1 MLGQGNPAKAVSP
14 KEETMKAIALAAIT
28 TVFVTGCA
36 TQSVTQSTPQPQSVT
51 QSAPRPAVT
60 WTKDVA
66 TEAEI
71 NDAKKAVVSQLK
83 DPESARFGEIWA
95 LSGTNGKRSVCGY
108 INAKNSY
115 GGYTGDKMFS
125 ITSSGSVVIQGSG
138 TLGGLLPGI
147 CLPRTVQ

>member
-1 MLGQGNPAKAVSP
+1 
-14 KEETMKAIALAAIT
+14 MKPLALVAIT
-28 TVFVTGCA
+28 VVFAAGCA
-36 TQSVTQSTPQPQSVT
+36 SQSVP
-51 QSAPRPAVT
+51 QSAPKPAVT

-71 NDAKKAVVSQLK
+71 NEAKKTIVGQLK

-115 GGYTGDKMFS
+115 GGYTGNQMFS
-125 ITSSGSVVIQGSG
+125 IISPGNSIIQGSG
-138 TLGGLLPGI
+138 PLGGLLPGI
-147 CLPRTVQ
+147 CMPRTVQ

>member
-1 MLGQGNPAKAVSP
+1 
-14 KEETMKAIALAAIT
+14 MKALVLAAVTAALAMSY
-28 TVFVTGCA
+28 A
-36 TQSVTQSTPQPQSVT
+36 TQSVA
-51 QSAPRPAVT
+51 QSAPKPAVT

-71 NDAKKAVVSQLK
+71 DDAKKTVISQLK
-83 DPESARFGEIWA
+83 DPESARFGEIFA

-125 ITSSGSVVIQGSG
+125 IISSGSVVIQGSG
-138 TLGGLLPGI
+138 PLGGLLPGI